1 MKGEG
6 NRMVIGAVGVM
17 MADFGSRIAILA
29 VDFGGCNDIVR
40 YGWKI
45 CSWGVNGV
53 IAFGKV

>member
-1 MKGEG
+1 
-6 NRMVIGAVGVM
+6 MVIGAVGVM

-45 CSWGVNGV
+45 CSRGVNGV